1 MLFCHSPAP
10 IIRYQ
15 VCGGEDNNKGILH
28 LGWKKS
34 AFKRARFVRYYSV
47 QRRYVQSNGDGQAP
61 VSPWGHIASAINNQI
76 ILKNEP
82 TGSRLEYRVRA
93 VNKGGE
99 SPSSN
104 TVCVV
109 L

>member
-1 MLFCHSPAP
+1 M
-10 IIRYQ
+10 IIKQKR
-15 VCGGEDNNKGILH
+15 E
-28 LGWKKS
+28 KKWAKK
-34 AFKRARFVRYYSV
+34 AFFLATFGLWV
-47 QRRYVQSNGDGQAP
+47 
-61 VSPWGHIASAINNQI
+61 HIASAINNEI
-76 ILKNEP
+76 ALKNEP

-99 SPSSN
+99 SLPSN